1 MKKLGRKKII
11 ERISE
16 LILAITYLFEVG
28 LILFCI
34 YYCKIEKITVINC
47 VAIIIISIY
56 FLIGM
61 RLIIKCIVEILKEK
75 IKR

>member
-16 LILAITYLFEVG
+16 LILAIIYLFEVS